1 MELIVYDYSV
11 EQSREVV
18 AVVDYQKL
26 SHDIERR
33 PEDYIFLLTPVE
45 YAKYCELNQ
54 QIRAGLQGKP
64 MNIDEEV
71 YTKQYPGVFVIASLA
86 PKPGFVQ
93 KWKIAD
99 MTQHALVGD
108 NHIVFYISRADRD
121 MERAKQVLKRI
132 ADFKA
137 EASGHTES

>member
-26 SHDIERR
+26 SQDIERR

-64 MNIDEEV
+64 MNIDEEA

-108 NHIVFYISRADRD
+108 NHIVFYISREDRD

-137 EASGHTES
+137 EASRHTES

>member
-1 MELIVYDYSV
+1 MELIVYDCGA

-18 AVVDYQKL
+18 AVVDYQRL
-26 SHDIERR
+26 SQDIERR
-33 PEDYIFLLTPVE
+33 PGDYIFLLTPVE

-64 MNIDEEV
+64 MNIDEEA

-99 MTQHALVGD
+99 MPWHSLVGD

-121 MERAKQVLKRI
+121 MDRAKQVLKRI

-137 EASGHTES
+137 EASEHTES

>member
-1 MELIVYDYSV
+1 LEIIVYDYGV

-26 SHDIERR
+26 SQDIERR

-64 MNIDEEV
+64 MNIDEEA

-108 NHIVFYISRADRD
+108 NHIVFYINRADRD
-121 MERAKQVLKRI
+121 MDRAKQVLKRI

>member
-1 MELIVYDYSV
+1 LELIVYDYGV

-18 AVVDYQKL
+18 AAVDYQKL
-26 SHDIERR
+26 SEDIERR
-33 PEDYIFLLTPVE
+33 PEDYIFLITQVE
-45 YAKYCELNQ
+45 YVKYCVLNQ

-64 MNIDEEV
+64 IDLNKED
-71 YTKQYPGVFVIASLA
+71 YTKHCPGVFVIASLA

-99 MTQHALVGD
+99 MTQCDLVGD

-121 MERAKQVLKRI
+121 MDRAKQVLKRI

-137 EASGHTES
+137 EASRHIES

>member
-1 MELIVYDYSV
+1 MELIVYDYGV

-18 AVVDYQKL
+18 TVVDYQKL
-26 SHDIERR
+26 SQDIERR

-64 MNIDEEV
+64 MNIDEEA
-71 YTKQYPGVFVIASLA
+71 YTKQYPGIFVIASLA
-86 PKPGFVQ
+86 PKPGFVE

-108 NHIVFYISRADRD
+108 SHIVFYISRADRD
-121 MERAKQVLKRI
+121 MDRAKQVLKRI

-137 EASGHTES
+137 EASWHTES

>member
-18 AVVDYQKL
+18 AVGDYQKL
-26 SHDIERR
+26 SQDIERR

-54 QIRAGLQGKP
+54 QISAGLQGKP
-64 MNIDEEV
+64 MNIDEEA

-93 KWKIAD
+93 KYKIAD

-108 NHIVFYISRADRD
+108 NHIVFYINRAQQD
-121 MERAKQVLKRI
+121 MKRAQQVLERI
-132 ADFKA
+132 ADFKT
-137 EASGHTES
+137 EGHRHTES

>member
-1 MELIVYDYSV
+1 LEIIVYDYGV

-26 SHDIERR
+26 SQDIERR

-45 YAKYCELNQ
+45 YDKYCELNQ

-64 MNIDEEV
+64 MNIDEED
-71 YTKQYPGVFVIASLA
+71 YTKQYPIVFVIASLA

-99 MTQHALVGD
+99 MTQHTLVGD
-108 NHIVFYISRADRD
+108 NHIVFYISRADRHMD
-121 MERAKQVLKRI
+121 RAKQVLKRI

-137 EASGHTES
+137 EVSGHTES

>member
-1 MELIVYDYSV
+1 LEIIVYDYGV

-18 AVVDYQKL
+18 AVVDYQRL
-26 SHDIERR
+26 SQDIERR

-54 QIRAGLQGKP
+54 QIRGGLQGKP
-64 MNIDEEV
+64 MNIDEEA

-99 MTQHALVGD
+99 MTQHDLVGD
-108 NHIVFYISRADRD
+108 NHIVFYISREDRD
-121 MERAKQVLKRI
+121 MNRAKQVLKRI

-137 EASGHTES
+137 EASKHTES

>member
-1 MELIVYDYSV
+1 MELIVYNYSV

-18 AVVDYQKL
+18 SVVDYQKL
-26 SHDIERR
+26 SQDIERR

-45 YAKYCELNQ
+45 DAKYWELNQ
-54 QIRAGLQGKP
+54 QIRTGLQGKP
-64 MNIDEEV
+64 MNIAEET

-99 MTQHALVGD
+99 MTKHDLVGD

-121 MERAKQVLKRI
+121 TDRAKQVLRRI

-137 EASGHTES
+137 EASEHTES

>member
-1 MELIVYDYSV
+1 LELIVYDYSV

-26 SHDIERR
+26 SQDIERR

-54 QIRAGLQGKP
+54 QIRAELQGKP
-64 MNIDEEV
+64 MNIDEEA

-86 PKPGFVQ
+86 PKPEFAQ

-99 MTQHALVGD
+99 MTQHALVG
-108 NHIVFYISRADRD
+108 
-121 MERAKQVLKRI
+121 
-132 ADFKA
+132 
-137 EASGHTES
+137 G